1 MSSQQP
7 EEGQDPRV
15 MIVDPQGTP
24 AAEVVGDD
32 SDEGGQVTDLVEE
45 PAKVM
50 RIGSMIRM
58 LLEEVK
64 AAPVDEAGRTRLATV
79 LSTSITELKQG
90 LAPELGNEIDRLIEP
105 FGSGTPSESELRIAQ
120 AQLVGWLEGLFHGIQ
135 TAIYAQ
141 QMAARSQLEQMQR
154 ALPAGGVANA
164 AAGPGQDGAGESSS
178 GGMYL

>member
-7 EEGQDPRV
+7 EQDAQDPRV
-15 MIVDPQGTP
+15 VIIDPQGAP
-24 AAEVVGDD
+24 ASAQASEDGE
-32 SDEGGQVTDLVEE
+32 SVTDLVEE

-64 AAPVDEAGRTRLATV
+64 AAPVDEAGRTRLADV
-79 LSTSITELKQG
+79 LSTAISELKQG
-90 LAPELGNEIDRLIEP
+90 LAPELGNELDRLISP
-105 FGSGTPSESELRIAQ
+105 LSGTTPSESELRIAQ

-141 QMAARSQLEQMQR
+141 QMAARAQLEQMQR
-154 ALPAGGVANA
+154 ALPPG
-164 AAGPGQDGAGESSS
+164 AGPTGAPGQPGLSAGEESSS